1 MEKTP
6 LRRCVGC
13 MARKAKSELLM
24 VVRPPKSE
32 PDLQIGAFAGAD
44 KSGGRAAY
52 LCKSEDCLKKARK
65 ARRFER
71 TFKGKVSL
79 QVYEDLERLIKD
91 DQR

>member
-24 VVRPPKSE
+24 VVRPPKSQE
-32 PDLQIGAFAGAD
+32 FSQLEVLPGAD

-71 TFKGKVSL
+71 AFKGKVSL

-91 DQR
+91 D